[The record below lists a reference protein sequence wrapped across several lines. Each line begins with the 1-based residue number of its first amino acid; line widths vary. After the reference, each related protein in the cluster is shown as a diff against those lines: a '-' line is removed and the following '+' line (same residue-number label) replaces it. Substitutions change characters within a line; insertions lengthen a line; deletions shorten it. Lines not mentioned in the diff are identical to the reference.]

1 MSVIVGNCKENTG
14 HFDCKITQTIPA
26 YRRLLIR
33 RFLMSTL
40 EAAITFSLILVM
52 LAFMITGP
60 EAIALDSLE
69 CARDG
74 GNELFF
80 MERDK
85 DIADKVI
92 VGGVDCYD
100 TSPEKLCTYLSGISD
115 NFRLIYGSVY
125 ELSQEAADEEN

>member
-1 MSVIVGNCKENTG
+1 
-14 HFDCKITQTIPA
+14 
-26 YRRLLIR
+26 
-33 RFLMSTL
+33 MSTL

-60 EAIALDSLE
+60 EAIALDSIE

-85 DIADKVI
+85 DVADKVI
-92 VGGVDCYD
+92 VGGVGCYD
-100 TSPEKLCTYLSGISD
+100 TSPEKLCTYLTGISD
-115 NFRLIYGSVY
+115 NFRLIYGAVY
-125 ELSQEAADEEN
+125 DLSQEATDEEN